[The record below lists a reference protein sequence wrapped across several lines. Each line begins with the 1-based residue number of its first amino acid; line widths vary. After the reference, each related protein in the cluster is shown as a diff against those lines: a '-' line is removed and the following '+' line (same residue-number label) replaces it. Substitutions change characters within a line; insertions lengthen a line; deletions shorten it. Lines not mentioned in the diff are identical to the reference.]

1 MIIDI
6 TFYVFLNSFFLKGD
20 NEMRPKLNDVAK
32 YAGVSPTTVSRVL
45 NDRGYISEKTRKKVY
60 EAISAINYFPNEM
73 ARTLSTKQ
81 SNIIGLIFP
90 TITNPFFAELV
101 FHIEMQCEK
110 LGYKVFLCN
119 SLNHADKEKKY
130 LDMLIS
136 NQVDGIIVGSHNRG
150 VFEKVVTNLPIVA
163 LDQFISDSAPIISSD
178 NYAGGKL
185 ATEHLIK
192 KGCKKVI
199 HISGPSNLNTPT
211 HLRTVAYKEVMS
223 KYGLEPIIYETHQTF
238 NPRSNDDMIMRMFE
252 EVPDVEGIFA
262 SDDVIAAKCYYKA
275 LSSGKNVPDDIKIV
289 GYDGTETAE
298 GFLPQLTTIKQ
309 PISKMAERAVK
320 LLDNKI
326 KGESICIDSNEI
338 LEIQFIEGSTT

>member
-1 MIIDI
+1 
-6 TFYVFLNSFFLKGD
+6 
-20 NEMRPKLNDVAK
+20 MRPKLNDVAK
-32 YAGVSPTTVSRVL
+32 HAGVSPTTVSRVL
-45 NDRGYISEKTRKKVY
+45 NNRGYISEKTRKKVY
-60 EAISAINYFPNEM
+60 DAINAINYFPNEM
-73 ARTLSTKQ
+73 ARTLTTKQ

-90 TITNPFFAELV
+90 TIINPFFAELV
-101 FHIEMQCEK
+101 FHIEMQCET

-119 SLNHADKEKKY
+119 SLNHQDKEKKY

-163 LDQFISDSAPIISSD
+163 LDQSISASAPIISSD
-178 NYAGGKL
+178 NYNGGKM

-192 KGCKKVI
+192 KGCKKII

-211 HLRTVAYKEVMS
+211 HLRTIAYKDMMNNYS
-223 KYGLEPIIYETHQTF
+223 LDPIIYETHQTF
-238 NPRSNDDMIMRMFE
+238 NSKLNDDMITQMFE

-262 SDDVIAAKCYYKA
+262 SDDVIASKCYYKA
-275 LSSGKNVPDDIKIV
+275 LNLGKKIPEDIKIV
-289 GYDGTETAE
+289 GYDGTETARN
-298 GFLPQLTTIKQ
+298 FFPQLTTIKQ
-309 PISKMAERAVK
+309 PISKMAERAVN

-326 KGESICIDSNEI
+326 KGEDIWVDSNEI

>member
-1 MIIDI
+1 
-6 TFYVFLNSFFLKGD
+6 
-20 NEMRPKLNDVAK
+20 MRPKLNDVAK

-45 NDRGYISEKTRKKVY
+45 NNRGYISEKTRKKVY
-60 EAISAINYFPNEM
+60 EAINAINYFPNEM
-73 ARTLSTKQ
+73 ARTLTTKQ

-90 TITNPFFAELV
+90 TIINPFFSEVV
-101 FHIEMQCEK
+101 FHIEMHCEK

-163 LDQFISDSAPIISSD
+163 LDQFVSDQAPIISSD

-192 KGCKKVI
+192 KGCKKIV

-211 HLRTVAYKEVMS
+211 HLRTTAYKDMMTN
-223 KYGLEPIIYETHQTF
+223 YGLDPIVYETHQTF
-238 NPRSNDDMIMRMFE
+238 NAKLNDDLIMQMFE

-262 SDDVIAAKCYYKA
+262 SDDVIATKCYYKA
-275 LSSGKNVPDDIKIV
+275 LSLGKNVPDDIKIV
-289 GYDGTETAE
+289 GYDGTETARS
-298 GFLPQLTTIKQ
+298 FLPQLTTIKQ
-309 PISKMAERAVK
+309 PIAEMAERAVK

-326 KGESICIDSNEI
+326 KDENIWNDLNDI
-338 LEIQFIEGSTT
+338 LDIQFIEGSTT